1 MKSWREIRALVAVLL
16 AACLACPPARALVT
30 LNDSHDHIFVS
41 TSFGVNH
48 DSNVFASNGSPGD
61 YVYSTGVTADYS
73 RRAGWIGVNASV
85 SMSASRFGKVKNQN
99 FNNPNYSLEL
109 TKQSGRTTGS
119 FTLSGARESR
129 ADASVNLR
137 TDSWNYNAGLNYKY
151 PIIERFTLSGGL
163 VYSSHKYIDNAALA
177 NLSTYSTSFD
187 LFYLLPRERDLI
199 GGYRYRY
206 DETSSHSAFT
216 DHALTFG
223 ISGPII
229 SGINGAVRFGYQT
242 RVPHGT
248 AKSQGQS
255 GSWTGSSSVTYAL
268 TRKASLSGSLAKD
281 FSVTA
286 TSASVDTTTASLDA
300 QYAYNARWSLSANAG
315 WSDSRFLGESG
326 RIILSASPLL
336 LGPNRH
342 DTNVNWGAS
351 LGYTRSEHLKINFGY
366 TWFENYST
374 TAFAD
379 FIRTNW
385 NLNLS
390 SRW

>member
-1 MKSWREIRALVAVLL
+1 MLL
-16 AACLACPPARALVT
+16 AACVACPPARALVT

-41 TSFGVNH
+41 TSFGVSH

-85 SMSASRFGKVKNQN
+85 AMSASRFGKVKNQN
-99 FNNPNYSLEL
+99 FSNPNYSLEL

-137 TDSWNYNAGLNYKY
+137 TDSWNYNAGVNYKY
-151 PIIERFTLSGGL
+151 PIIERFTLSGALG
-163 VYSSHKYIDNAALA
+163 YSSHKYIDNAALA

-206 DETSSHSAFT
+206 DETSRQSAYT
-216 DHALTFG
+216 DHALTLG
-223 ISGPII
+223 MGGPII
-229 SGINGAVRFGYQT
+229 SGLNGVVRFGYQT
-242 RVPHGT
+242 RVPHGA

-300 QYAYNARWSLSANAG
+300 QYAYNSRWSFSANAG
-315 WSDSRFLGESG
+315 WSDSRFLGENG
-326 RIILSASPLL
+326 RIILSASPLV
-336 LGPNRH
+336 LGPNRR
-342 DTNVNWGAS
+342 DTNVNWGAN
-351 LGYTRSEHLKINFGY
+351 LGYTRSEHLKVSFGY